1 MTIKIMIKRK
11 VPEGKRERFL
21 ALISKLRGK
30 AIKQP
35 GYITGE
41 ALRNADNPEEYL
53 VISTWNSINEWDV
66 WKSSKE
72 RSGIQ
77 AEIDEFLGTKSQYEV
92 YQYLAS

>member
-1 MTIKIMIKRK
+1 MTVKIMIKRK
-11 VPEGKRERFL
+11 VPEEKKERFL
-21 ALISKLRGK
+21 ALINKLRTG

-41 ALRNADNPEEYL
+41 ALKNAENPLEYL
-53 VISTWNSINEWDV
+53 VISTWNSVGEWNV

-77 AEIDEFLGTKSQYEV
+77 GEIDEFLGAKTQYEV
-92 YQYLAS
+92 YHYMAS